1 MADVVTGKDKPATQT
16 PLAETRK
23 MDAAAWKEQDPNEK
37 PANMAEKTFRK
48 LPVHAAGSEF
58 EVLGLELVSG

>member
-1 MADVVTGKDKPATQT
+1 MADMIAGKDKPAMRT

-37 PANMAEKTFRK
+37 PANVAEKTFRK
-48 LPVHAAGSEF
+48 LPVHASSEF
-58 EVLGLELVSG
+58 GVQGLELASG